1 MAEAGQNGVAAG
13 TRSEEPGAVCLV
25 TLVASECCMPCLRS
39 LWRCVHWLGVV
50 VSLTGMASSCWD
62 AGRVERVLQYETG
75 PRVQRVVDCSWPT
88 AAQ

>member
-1 MAEAGQNGVAAG
+1 MSLPISPIPVAEAGQNGVAAG

-50 VSLTGMASSCWD
+50 VSLTGMAIIMLGRRSSR
-62 AGRVERVLQYETG
+62 AGASV
-75 PRVQRVVDCSWPT
+75 
-88 AAQ
+88 